1 MIISIGQ
8 LVAAGIKP
16 TQARA
21 FAEPLTQAS
30 ARFQINTPA
39 RIAGFVAQCRVE
51 STDFTQLEENCYYS
65 KPEWIRQVFS
75 SKVPT
80 IQDAQRLARN
90 PKLLANTVYADKNG
104 NGDAASGDG
113 WLYRGR
119 GLIGLTG
126 RANYFAA
133 GVGVGRPYLEQPDL
147 VAQPLDACMAAGW
160 YWYSNKL
167 NALADA
173 MLTDEITRAV
183 NGKAMM
189 HADLRRQ
196 YAEEGARAFA

>member
-1 MIISIGQ
+1 MITIAQ
-8 LVAAGIKP
+8 LIAAGIAP

-21 FAEPLTQAS
+21 FAEPLTA
-30 ARFQINTPA
+30 ACTRFAINTPA
-39 RIAGFVAQCRVE
+39 RIASFVAQCRVE
-51 STDFTQLEENCYYS
+51 SAGFAELEERLYYS
-65 KPEWIRQVFS
+65 KPERIRDIFS
-75 SKVPT
+75 SRVPSL
-80 IQDAQRLARN
+80 QDAQALARN
-90 PKLLANTVYADKNG
+90 PKLLANTVYAGKNG

-133 GVGVGRPYLEQPDL
+133 GVGCGRPYLEQPDL
-147 VAQPLDACMAAGW
+147 VAQPPDACMAAGW

-173 MLTDEITRAV
+173 MLTDDITRAV